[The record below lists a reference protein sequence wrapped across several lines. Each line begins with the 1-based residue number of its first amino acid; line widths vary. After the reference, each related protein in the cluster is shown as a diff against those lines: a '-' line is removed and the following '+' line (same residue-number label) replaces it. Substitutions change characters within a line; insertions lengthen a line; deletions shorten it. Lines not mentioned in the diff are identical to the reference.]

1 MIGLVIG
8 LIRFIMELAD
18 PDMPIVKEVH
28 FLHFGML
35 LFGICTICMWVISLL
50 TKPIPENYVYSV

>member
-1 MIGLVIG
+1 
-8 LIRFIMELAD
+8 MELAD

>member
-8 LIRFIMELAD
+8 MIRFIMEFAIPED
-18 PDMPIVKEVH
+18 PVVKDVH
-28 FLHFGML
+28 FLHFGIL

-50 TKPIPENYVYSV
+50 TKPIPENYVRVW